1 MVGKREQGSDDWQ
14 IDEDDFGGLL
24 VQHHHNDGSAVA
36 YLWTDADGGL
46 VARCS
51 LCHGQRLVAEANSL
65 PRPLAPNPA
74 EKVSPR

>member
-1 MVGKREQGSDDWQ
+1 MTEQGGDGWQ

-36 YLWTDADGGL
+36 YLWTEADGGL

-51 LCHGQRLVAEANSL
+51 LCHDQRLVVERGSL
-65 PRPLAPNPA
+65 PRSSVPDLA